1 MLDKRRGLVNKK
13 NLLISFLLILVVFL
27 SIQSLSFANPNL
39 KDGIDAY
46 NSKNYKEAYGIFSQ
60 LSKQGDSQAQYI
72 LGTMYLDGLGVKKD
86 YTTAYNFFEESAK
99 QNNSFGMYG
108 IGYLYKHGL
117 GVKRDLS
124 KTLYWWEKS
133 AQLNNKDALYG
144 LGFLYSLG
152 QGVELNYKKS
162 FEYWQKAAYLGSSY
176 AQYRLGLLYYEG
188 DIEKNYI
195 DAYAWFDVAKKFSNP
210 NEEIY
215 DLAAHHL
222 NIVKYKLTSNQI
234 SQAKDLADKL
244 YNQIKNNNQ

>member
-1 MLDKRRGLVNKK
+1 MGKQSRLVNFFLVLIV
-13 NLLISFLLILVVFL
+13 LLVTH
-27 SIQSLSFANPNL
+27 SLSFANSSL

-46 NSKNYKEAYGIFSQ
+46 NNKDYKKAYSIFLQ
-60 LSKQGDSQAQYI
+60 LSKQKDSQAQYI

-86 YTTAYNFFEESAK
+86 YRKAYNFFEESAK
-99 QNNSFGMYG
+99 QNNSFGEYG
-108 IGYLYKHGL
+108 LGYLYKHGL
-117 GVKRDLS
+117 GVKQDLS

-144 LGFLYSLG
+144 LGYLYSLG

-188 DIEKNYI
+188 DIGKNYI
-195 DAYAWFDVAKKFSNP
+195 NAYAWFDIAKRFSEP

-215 DLAAHHL
+215 NLAAHHL

-234 SQAKDLADKL
+234 SQAKELADKI
-244 YNQIKNNNQ
+244 YNQIKNNQ

>member
-1 MLDKRRGLVNKK
+1 MLDKRRSLVNKK
-13 NLLISFLLILVVFL
+13 NLLISFLLILIVFL

-46 NSKNYKEAYGIFSQ
+46 NIKNYKEAYGIFSQ
-60 LSKQGDSQAQYI
+60 LSKQGDSQARYI
-72 LGTMYLDGLGVKKD
+72 LGTMYLNGLGVKK
-86 YTTAYNFFEESAK
+86 
-99 QNNSFGMYG
+99 
-108 IGYLYKHGL
+108 
-117 GVKRDLS
+117 DLS

-133 AQLNNKDALYG
+133 AQLNKEALYG

-162 FEYWQKAAYLGSSY
+162 FDYWQKAAYLGSSY

-195 DAYAWFDVAKKFSNP
+195 DAYAWFVAKKFSNP

>member
-1 MLDKRRGLVNKK
+1 MLDKRRDFMNKK
-13 NLLISFLLILVVFL
+13 NLLISFFLVLVVFL
-27 SIQSLSFANPNL
+27 TTQSLSFANSNL

-46 NSKNYKEAYGIFSQ
+46 NSKNYKEAYSIFSQ
-60 LSKQGDSQAQYI
+60 LSKKGDSQAQYI

-86 YTTAYNFFEESAK
+86 YATAYNLFEESAK

-108 IGYLYKHGL
+108 IGYLYKHGF

-162 FEYWQKAAYLGSSY
+162 FDYWQKAAYLGSSY

-188 DIEKNYI
+188 DVEKNYI
-195 DAYAWFDVAKKFSNP
+195 DAYAWLDVAKRFSNP